1 MEHMLKLLPRG
12 FHASRLSVLVFLV
25 VSLASGIP
33 ASAQTPVRRVLVL
46 YTYSRHLPWEEG
58 IVAGLHE
65 ILGTYDPSGRL
76 ALYEE
81 NLDSDLANIA
91 PSMEI
96 QAAYLSDKYRNIALD
111 AVITESQ
118 SAASLL
124 LSFPELFPGTPR
136 YLFNYAPSSKLG
148 AGTGSERRFSTVSDL
163 ESALRAILLLRPG
176 VRRIIVVADR
186 SVIGLARSE
195 QIRGMASTFK
205 DTPLEVW
212 DEYTLPELLERVRSL
227 PLDAAILY
235 LPVQRD
241 REGAPLAAAAV
252 AANLSR
258 IAPVPVFSH
267 FDTLIGT
274 GIVGGYSISA
284 VQIGRM
290 IGRVAVSGEQGV
302 PASQSDYAAA
312 TMGYWF
318 DSRALER
325 WNIQDSLL
333 PQGSVL
339 LFSEKSFLEQNWAIA
354 LAALLLFAVESSLVI
369 SLYHSSSQ
377 RKKALATLA
386 AERASL
392 DEKILSRTSELAE
405 ANARLVMEVAERS
418 VAEAREKAI
427 AEEKV
432 TLLKELQHRV
442 KNNMAIIASLVGIE
456 AGKAE
461 SSEARGALTALET
474 RISALTSLYDVLY
487 ETGGIGYID
496 LVDYIGRVVDTAGES
511 LGAASRGITLV
522 LDVYPVAMDIK
533 RAVPIGLI
541 VNELVTDSI
550 KYAFPHAGSG
560 TVTISLATDTGRLTL
575 GVMDDGIGLP
585 AGFDPARTHG
595 FGMKLVK
602 LLSDQLGGTFRAGRG
617 TSGGAEFSIEFPE

>member
-1 MEHMLKLLPRG
+1 MPRLLLRG
-12 FHASRLSVLVFLV
+12 IHASRISVLVFLV
-25 VSLASGIP
+25 FSLAGKIP
-33 ASAQTPVRRVLVL
+33 ADEQPVSRRVLVL
-46 YTYSRHLPWEEG
+46 YTYSRQLPWESG

-65 ILGTYDPSGRL
+65 ILGAYRSSSRIL
-76 ALYEE
+76 LYEE

-91 PSMEI
+91 TSMDI
-96 QAAYLSDKYRNIALD
+96 QAAYLADKYRNIAFD
-111 AVITESQ
+111 AVIAESQ
-118 SAASLL
+118 AAASILL
-124 LSFPELFPGTPR
+124 AFPDLFPGTSR
-136 YLFNYAPSSKLG
+136 YLFNYAPSARLG
-148 AGTGSERRFSTVSDL
+148 PGTGFEYRYSTVTDL
-163 ESALRAILLLRPG
+163 EKALRTIALLLPG
-176 VRRIIVVADR
+176 VRRVVVVADR

-195 QIRGMASTFK
+195 QVRSLAPKFIE
-205 DTPLEVW
+205 TPLEVW
-212 DEYTLPELLERVRSL
+212 DDYLLPELLERARLL
-227 PLDAAILY
+227 PEHAAILY

-241 REGAPLAAAAV
+241 REGSPLSAAAV
-252 AANLSR
+252 AADLSR
-258 IAPVPVFSH
+258 EAPVPVFSH

-290 IGRVAVSGEQGV
+290 IGRVAVSGEQGA
-302 PASQSDYAAA
+302 PASQSSYAAA

-318 DSRALER
+318 DARALKR
-325 WNIQDSLL
+325 WNIPDSIV
-333 PQGSVL
+333 PRGSVM
-339 LFSEKSFLEQNWAIA
+339 LFSEKGFLEQNWAVA

-369 SLYHSSSQ
+369 GLYHSSSQ

-456 AGKAE
+456 AGKAV
-461 SSEARGALTALET
+461 SSEAKNVLAALET

-496 LVDYIGRVVDTAGES
+496 LVEYIGRVVETAGES
-511 LGAASRGITLV
+511 LGADSRGVALV
-522 LDVYPVAMDIK
+522 LAVSPAAIDIK

-541 VNELVTDSI
+541 VNELVTDSL
-550 KYAFPHAGSG
+550 KYAFRDAGSG
-560 TVTISLATDTGRLTL
+560 TVTISLTADERIYTL
-575 GVMDDGIGLP
+575 GVKDDGIGLP
-585 AGFDPARTHG
+585 DGFDPARSPG

-602 LLSDQLGGTFRAGRG
+602 LLSDQLDGTFRARRG
-617 TSGGAEFSIEFPE
+617 TIRGADFSIEFPA